1 MGIEGVSAVAT
12 FEQGVEGRWGVK
24 RDRVVH
30 DEQAA
35 FVVRE
40 FEPWSPARQRELDAL
55 ILIGRWH
62 AGSVL
67 RSDEVA
73 ALRGTPHLVGV
84 EWQAL
89 RWEAV
94 PREPGRQYNPAP

>member
-40 FEPWSPARQRELDAL
+40 FEPWSLARKAPRSNARQPSRLQRA
-55 ILIGRWH
+55 
-62 AGSVL
+62 S
-67 RSDEVA
+67 
-73 ALRGTPHLVGV
+73 
-84 EWQAL
+84 
-89 RWEAV
+89 
-94 PREPGRQYNPAP
+94 PGA